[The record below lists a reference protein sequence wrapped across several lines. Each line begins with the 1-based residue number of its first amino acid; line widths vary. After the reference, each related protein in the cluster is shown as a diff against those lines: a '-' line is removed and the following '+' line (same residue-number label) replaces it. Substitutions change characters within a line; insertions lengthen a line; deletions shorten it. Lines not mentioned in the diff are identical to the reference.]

1 MEYFNTYTN
10 EYIAALYNYGNRY
23 LLRLELLSDDEK
35 SIGDIIQD
43 LDATVGQININYE
56 QITRRSCSLALVN
69 VNQKYLPS
77 KNSAFWFNRKFKL
90 WIGLV
95 VRDNV
100 YWWSQGVYYTR
111 SATSTSDVVNIE
123 AVDKGGAL
131 DGSLKVNMTDAQYI
145 IKQGSNLVEQIKQI
159 LALPIGSADLVSR
172 GALRLGGD
180 KPIDVIPPR
189 INTIYKNEIV
199 QNELTID
206 TNTYMSELIL
216 QLTDLY
222 NAEAYYDVNGN
233 FVFEPVIDNYGYNY
247 SPTQWSFTDL
257 SSSFENPNYQYSF
270 EGENAVCV
278 FTNASGEG
286 IVNVAYTAYNTNPLS
301 PLNISIG
308 IHRAQDIEI
317 PYYLK
322 DNAEEIK
329 ECQEDLKKVEYDI
342 IENNIDINQTVYGN
356 IDTNNRQKIVWTQE
370 NLDLYADALES
381 WGYEDIEELLGSYST
396 VMGMSEEFDGVEIA
410 FSPIWQTPNGAIL
423 LGTNI
428 TRSYINQ
435 LISNLG
441 EGWTTE
447 DLLAADAVGTTVI
460 ALPINGLIADAGET
474 AIHTGI
480 AMHYVGKDGALAIAQ
495 QNLYDAEHE
504 NEIQQIK
511 DCRSAAV
518 YYLKR
523 NSMLGMQ
530 LTFNCPII
538 PHLDVNKTI
547 EVSDKYADIASGIF
561 AIQSITIPLS
571 SNAMNVSATNI
582 NWLPNDMQYE
592 GTSELLGE
600 ESED

>member
-10 EYIAALYNYGNRY
+10 EYIAALYNYDNRY

-131 DGSLKVNMTDAQYI
+131 DGSLKANMTDAQYI
-145 IKQGSNLVEQIKQI
+145 VKQGSNLVEELKQM
-159 LALPIGSADLVSR
+159 LALPIGSADLVLR

-180 KPIDVIPPR
+180 KPMDVIPPR
-189 INTIYKNEIV
+189 INTIYKNEII

-222 NAEAYYDVNGN
+222 NAEAYYDANGN
-233 FVFEPVIDNYGYNY
+233 FIFEPVIDNYGYNY
-247 SPTQWSFTDL
+247 VPTQWSFSDL

-308 IHRAQDIEI
+308 IHRSQDIEI

-322 DNAEEIK
+322 DNSEEIK
-329 ECQEDLKKVEYDI
+329 QCQEDLKKVEYDI
-342 IENNIDINQTVYGN
+342 IQYNIDTNQTVYGN
-356 IDTNNRQKIVWTQE
+356 IDTNNRQKLVWTQD
-370 NLDLYADALES
+370 NLTLYADELAS
-381 WGYEDIEELLGSYST
+381 WDEEPEEGSFST
-396 VMGMSEEFDGVEIA
+396 IIGMSTEFDGVEIA
-410 FSPIWQTPNGAIL
+410 FSPMLQTANGAVL
-423 LGTNI
+423 LI
-428 TRSYINQ
+428 SDVVYSYIET
-435 LISNLG
+435 LISALD
-441 EGWTTE
+441 EDWTKE
-447 DLLAADAVGTTVI
+447 DLLAADIIGIEIDGVLVKE
-460 ALPINGLIADAGET
+460 LIADAGET

-495 QNLYDAEHE
+495 QNLYDAEHA

-511 DCRSAAV
+511 DCRSAAT
-518 YYLKR
+518 YYLKK

-530 LTFNCPII
+530 LNFNCPII

-547 EVSDKYADIASGIF
+547 EVSDKYADIANGIF
-561 AIQSITIPLS
+561 VIQSITIPLS

>member
-10 EYIAALYNYGNRY
+10 EYIAALYNYDNRY
-23 LLRLELLSDDEK
+23 LLRLELLSDDEM
-35 SIGDIIQD
+35 SIGDIVQD

-95 VRDNV
+95 VRENV

-111 SATSTSDVVNIE
+111 SASSTNNVVNIE
-123 AVDKGGAL
+123 AVDKGGVL
-131 DGSLKVNMTDAQYI
+131 DGALKVNMTNAQYVI
-145 IKQGSNLVEQIKQI
+145 YQGSNLPETLKQI
-159 LALPIGSADLVSR
+159 LSESTGSIDITSR
-172 GALRLGGD
+172 GAMRMGGG
-180 KPIDVIPPR
+180 KPMDVIPPR
-189 INTIYKNEIV
+189 INTIYKNEII

-222 NAEAYYDVNGN
+222 NAEAYYDANGN
-233 FVFEPVIDNYGYNY
+233 FIFEPVIDNYGYNY
-247 SPTQWSFTDL
+247 VPTQWSFSDL

-322 DNAEEIK
+322 DNSEEILA
-329 ECQEDLKKVEYDI
+329 CHHDLMKVEADI
-342 IENNIDINQTVYGN
+342 IENNIDITQTVYGN
-356 IDTNNRQKIVWTQE
+356 IDTNNRQKLVWTQE
-370 NLDLYADALES
+370 NLTLYADELAS
-381 WGYEDIEELLGSYST
+381 WDEEPEEGSFST
-396 VMGMSEEFDGVEIA
+396 IIGMSTEFDGVEIA
-410 FSPIWQTPNGAIL
+410 FSPMLQTANGAVL
-423 LGTNI
+423 LI
-428 TRSYINQ
+428 SDVVYSYIET
-435 LISNLG
+435 LISALG
-441 EGWTTE
+441 ENWTKE
-447 DLLAADAVGTTVI
+447 DLLAADVVGLEIDGV
-460 ALPINGLIADAGET
+460 LVKELIADAGET

-495 QNLYDAEHE
+495 KNYYDAKYG

-511 DCRSAAV
+511 DCRSAAT
-518 YYLKR
+518 YYLKK

-530 LTFNCPII
+530 LNFNCPII

-547 EVSDKYADIASGIF
+547 EVSDKYADIANGIF
-561 AIQSITIPLS
+561 VVQSITIPLS

>member
-1 MEYFNTYTN
+1 MAEYYNVYSK
-10 EYIAALYNYGNRY
+10 EYLSALNNKSQRY
-23 LLRLELLSDDEK
+23 LVRLELLSDSE
-35 SIGDIIQD
+35 SVIGEIVND
-43 LDATVGQININYE
+43 LENAGGQININYA
-56 QITRRSCSLALVN
+56 QITRRSCSLSLVN
-69 VNQKYLPS
+69 VDNKYLPS

-95 VRDNV
+95 VKDNI
-100 YWWSQGVYYTR
+100 YWWSQGVYYTM
-111 SATSTSDVVNIE
+111 SASSTSHTVNIE
-123 AVDKGGAL
+123 AIDKGGAL
-131 DGSLKVNMTDAQYI
+131 DGSLKLGMTDAQYI
-145 IKQGSNLVEQIKQI
+145 IKQGSRLTEEIKQM
-159 LALPIGSADLVSR
+159 LALSIGSSDIVSR
-172 GALRLGGD
+172 GTLRLGGD
-180 KPIDVIPPR
+180 KPMDVIPPR
-189 INTIYKNEIV
+189 INTIYKNEII
-199 QNELTID
+199 QNELSID

-222 NAEAYYDVNGN
+222 NAEAYYDANGN
-233 FVFEPVIDNYGYNY
+233 FIFEPVIDNYGYNY

-257 SSSFENPNYQYSF
+257 SSSFETPNYQYSF

-329 ECQEDLKKVEYDI
+329 QCQDDLKKVEYEI
-342 IENNIDINQTVYGN
+342 VYNNVDINQTVYGN

-370 NLDLYADALES
+370 NLDRYADELES
-381 WGYEDIEELLGSYST
+381 YEEEPEEGSFST
-396 VMGMSEEFDGVEIA
+396 VMGMSAEFDGVEIA
-410 FSPIWQTPNGAIL
+410 FSPILQTVNGAVL
-423 LGTNI
+423 LMANI
-428 TRSYINQ
+428 VISYIDT
-435 LISNLG
+435 LIANLD

-447 DLLAADAVGTTVI
+447 DLLAADVVGLEIDGV
-460 ALPINGLIADAGET
+460 LVKELIADAGET

-547 EVSDKYADIASGIF
+547 EVSDRYADIVNGIF
-561 AIQSITIPLS
+561 VIQSITMPLS
-571 SNAMNVSATNI
+571 SNVMNISATNI

-592 GTSELLGE
+592 GISELLGE
-600 ESED
+600 EGDD